1 MTEKEISELFT
12 KKVGLN
18 RPWAKAIAAIV
29 LHVTEFGYYLLFGL
43 LLGLI
48 FTYLMS

>member
-12 KKVGLN
+12 KKVGLD
-18 RPWAKAIAAIV
+18 RPWVRAIAGFIV
-29 LHVTEFGYYLLFGL
+29 HVTEFGYYLLFGL

-48 FTYLMS
+48 FTYLS